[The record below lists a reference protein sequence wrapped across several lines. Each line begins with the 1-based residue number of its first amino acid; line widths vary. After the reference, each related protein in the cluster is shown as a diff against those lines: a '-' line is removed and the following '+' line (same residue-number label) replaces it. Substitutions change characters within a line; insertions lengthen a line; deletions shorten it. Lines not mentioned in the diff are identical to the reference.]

1 VKNSQKIVFNTGITY
16 GKAVF
21 TSIISLYATR
31 LVLQALGAE
40 DFGLYNVVGGMIAL
54 LTFLNAA
61 MTTATQ
67 RYLSFNLGKSDLD
80 SVKRVF
86 ANSIVLHIIIGLIVV
101 ILVEGFALYFI
112 QNKLN
117 VDPSRLE
124 TAKYIL
130 HFTVISTFIT
140 IISVP
145 YDAVINAHE
154 NMSFLAVIGIF
165 ESILKLV
172 VSVCLLYLSGDK
184 LFIYGLLTMVSA
196 LIVRLIKRYY
206 TLKSYEECKISLK
219 EWYDPTEIR
228 ELTSF
233 ASWNVFGAL
242 CSLARN
248 QGVAVVLNLFY
259 TTVVNAAY
267 GIANQINAQLM
278 FFSQTMMSA
287 IRPQIMKSEGANDR
301 GRMIRLSLSANRL
314 SFYLF
319 TFFAIPL
326 YFQMPFVLSVWL
338 KNVPAYSVEFCRA
351 ILLLTMANQINMGLM
366 TAVQAIGNIKLYQ
379 IIAGGIQL
387 LTLPIGFLFL
397 NFGYPP
403 YLIILVSFVLE
414 CISTVFR
421 IFYFK
426 HLTGYSIKSYF
437 FGVIVKSFIT
447 MLPSVAVI
455 FFICKSLNQIR
466 WIEFIL
472 ISFLSACIYGLCI
485 LIYGLDKEEKEVF
498 KGIFTKI
505 KSKFI

>member
-86 ANSIVLHIIIGLIVV
+86 ANSIVLHINIGHIVV

-233 ASWNVFGAL
+233 ASWNVF
-242 CSLARN
+242 
-248 QGVAVVLNLFY
+248 
-259 TTVVNAAY
+259 
-267 GIANQINAQLM
+267 
-278 FFSQTMMSA
+278 
-287 IRPQIMKSEGANDR
+287 
-301 GRMIRLSLSANRL
+301 
-314 SFYLF
+314 
-319 TFFAIPL
+319 
-326 YFQMPFVLSVWL
+326 
-338 KNVPAYSVEFCRA
+338 
-351 ILLLTMANQINMGLM
+351 
-366 TAVQAIGNIKLYQ
+366 
-379 IIAGGIQL
+379 
-387 LTLPIGFLFL
+387 
-397 NFGYPP
+397 
-403 YLIILVSFVLE
+403 
-414 CISTVFR
+414 
-421 IFYFK
+421 
-426 HLTGYSIKSYF
+426 
-437 FGVIVKSFIT
+437 
-447 MLPSVAVI
+447 
-455 FFICKSLNQIR
+455 
-466 WIEFIL
+466 
-472 ISFLSACIYGLCI
+472 
-485 LIYGLDKEEKEVF
+485 
-498 KGIFTKI
+498 
-505 KSKFI
+505 